1 MARAAAIWAAKAQ
14 PKLAAFN
21 VKGTA
26 AGKVVIPA
34 TVSDGPGKGRQVD
47 CTIHPS
53 DLDAAMAMIKKA
65 LDARNAETAWRES
78 RKAEAK
84 TEDWAERL
92 PKAKPA
98 KKAAKKAVEKSGI
111 DTLREMLTLEPVP
124 AQRKPEKVAPKKAN
138 GHGGARRMINPPN
151 PEKKMMKCLCG
162 CDLQHF
168 NINGYV
174 YGHKLDPRAVGAK

>member
-1 MARAAAIWAAKAQ
+1 MPKAAAIWAAKAQ
-14 PKLAAFN
+14 PKLAAYN

-26 AGKVVIPA
+26 AGKVTIPA

-47 CTIHPS
+47 CQIHPN

-65 LDARNAETAWRES
+65 LDARNAEAEWRES
-78 RKAEAK
+78 RKA
-84 TEDWAERL
+84 
-92 PKAKPA
+92 PA
-98 KKAAKKAVEKSGI
+98 KKATKKAEPSGI

-124 AQRKPEKVAPKKAN
+124 AQRKPEKATPKKAN

-151 PEKKMMKCLCG
+151 PEKKMMKCLCNCG
-162 CDLQHF
+162 LQHF

-174 YGHKLDPRAVGAK
+174 YGHKLDRRAVGAK